1 MLNFGVVIHLYNWL
15 VLNLLLNPIAWKVVP
30 LDQRWKTLT
39 ATLKIWVFFG
49 GWWFASLWR
58 TCLMIIAKNANHPWG
73 KTTTMKHMENL
84 QKKKRFPSLKKNYNP
99 LHFLRPLFFE
109 EGPPPPRKN
118 RNGVVGTT
126 GTKKP
131 SPPGA
136 CMHCSKEASKVHLP
150 GPTDPW
156 VMEVMVAMMAL
167 IRTWRI
173 IPFSKWLIT
182 MVSKSPNWGY
192 SPYKWPKWLINRGY

>member
-49 GWWFASLWR
+49 GVMVCQPL
-58 TCLMIIAKNANHPWG
+58 KNMSDDNCKKCKPPLRKNNYHETYG
-73 KTTTMKHMENL
+73 KL
-84 QKKKRFPSLKKNYNP
+84 AKKKWR
-99 LHFLRPLFFE
+99 RA
-109 EGPPPPRKN
+109 PPPRKN

-131 SPPGA
+131 APPGA
-136 CMHCSKEASKVHLP
+136 RMHGSKEASKVHLP

-192 SPYKWPKWLINRGY
+192 CPYKWPKWLINRGY